1 MSTSD
6 IEAARS
12 AFARFENNIAKGD
25 AAHDLKEALDYA
37 LDVIEGAESTGQAI
51 HVAQNLV
58 HTYRGMLV
66 IRISTELADTGSFDV
81 DYYSHWMDLARIF
94 QDVDFDDDKKLS
106 QFQVGLMKKA
116 TESLSKTDRIRLL
129 KSMKRDLEKD

>member
-37 LDVIEGAESTGQAI
+37 LDVIEGAESTDQAI
-51 HVAQNLV
+51 RVAQNLV
-58 HTYRGMLV
+58 HTYRRMLV
-66 IRISTELADTGSFDV
+66 IRISTELADTGGFDV
-81 DYYSHWMDLARIF
+81 DFYSHWMDLARVF
-94 QDVDFDDDKKLS
+94 Q
-106 QFQVGLMKKA
+106 
-116 TESLSKTDRIRLL
+116 EHP
-129 KSMKRDLEKD
+129 